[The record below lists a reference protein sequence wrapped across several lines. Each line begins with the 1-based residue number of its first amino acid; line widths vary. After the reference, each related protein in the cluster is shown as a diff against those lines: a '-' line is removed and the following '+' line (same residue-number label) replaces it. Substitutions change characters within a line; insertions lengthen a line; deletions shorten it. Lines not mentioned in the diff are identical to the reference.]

1 MKIINVLQNSPEWLT
16 ARAGI
21 PTASEFHNLVTPAG
35 QIRKGETV
43 ETYYCRKLAE
53 RWFGGPL
60 PSNYSG
66 GGLEQGTLR
75 QNEAVG
81 YYETVY
87 DRKIKAV
94 GFITTD
100 DGRIGCS
107 PDGMFD
113 DGTGIEGKCPDLHT
127 QVKYLLKG
135 ELPTE
140 YVAQVQG
147 CMFVTGAPRWVFV
160 SRSPILP
167 MLVLTVERDEAFIE
181 SLHRA
186 IEVFLMRLDEG
197 YKRLVALNNGQDPN
211 VVDPDGDDGNTLD
224 F

>member
-1 MKIINVLQNSPEWLT
+1 LQV
-16 ARAGI
+16 RAGVV
-21 PTASEFHNLVTPAG
+21 TASEFHNLITPTG
-35 QIRKGETV
+35 KIRTGETL
-43 ETYYCRKLAE
+43 ESYFSRKLAE
-53 RWFGGPL
+53 MWFGGPL

-66 GGLEQGTLR
+66 GALEQGTLR

-81 YYETVY
+81 YYATVY
-87 DRKIKAV
+87 NKTVKAV

-107 PDGMFD
+107 PDGMFG

-135 ELPTE
+135 ELPPE

-167 MLVLTVERDEAFIE
+167 MLVLTIERDEAFIE
-181 SLHRA
+181 ALHRA
-186 IEVFLMRLDEG
+186 LEVFLIRLDEG
-197 YKRLVALNNGQDPN
+197 YKRLVALNDGKDPN
-211 VVDPDGDDGNTLD
+211 VVDPDELDDGQNI